1 MEGARTVLGTFTHP
15 NLVFSPAQGLG
26 SERPASTV
34 FTPDLSPPK
43 ENLEVCP
50 FFPTG
55 GLLRASCRGGSVA
68 GLRQGLV
75 SAGPRPSH
83 EVFQSIVLVIV
94 V

>member
-1 MEGARTVLGTFTHP
+1 MP
-15 NLVFSPAQGLG
+15 NLPPFLPSSGPRLTETGKQSPHL
-26 SERPASTV
+26 T
-34 FTPDLSPPK
+34 FHPPK
-43 ENLEVCP
+43 ENLDMCP

-68 GLRQGLV
+68 GFRQGLV
-75 SAGPRPSH
+75 SAGSCPGH